1 MKGAINTIRAWRDYC
16 RDARN
21 CGDCL
26 VIRQTGRCFAAP
38 VMTDAQ
44 IRQLVGISERFNNTQ
59 ERGETHGIENRADT
73 GSGSDSLEL

>member
-1 MKGAINTIRAWRDYC
+1 MKGAIETIRTWRDYC

-21 CGDCL
+21 CSDCL

-44 IRQLVGISERFNNTQ
+44 ITQLVKISERMKHTQ
-59 ERGETHGIENRADT
+59 REEN
-73 GSGSDSLEL
+73 